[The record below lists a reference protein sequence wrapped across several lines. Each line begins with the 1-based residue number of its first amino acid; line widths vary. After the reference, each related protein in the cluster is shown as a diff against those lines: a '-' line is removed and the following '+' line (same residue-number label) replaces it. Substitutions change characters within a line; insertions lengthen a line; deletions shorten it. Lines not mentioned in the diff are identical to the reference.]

1 MNTGLTL
8 FRSNPRTIQLANRA
22 SLAIKNGRSKFEQT
36 ALNEELLEL
45 NCTWSEPERLP
56 FGGSAWQN
64 WHSLVATPLLGACA
78 QGLKVVI
85 LPFYS
90 ATRYLDAA
98 RVITNHAIAMHP
110 SLRNATVVQEIA
122 SICETRN
129 ESRSKSQ

>member
-36 ALNEELLEL
+36 ALNEELVEL

-56 FGGSAWQN
+56 LGGTRWQN

-85 LPFYS
+85 LPTYS
-90 ATRYLDAA
+90 ATRWLDVA
-98 RVITNHAIAMHP
+98 RVMTNHAVSVHP
-110 SLRNATVVQEIA
+110 SLSQALRRTKRSTLVKEIA
-122 SICETRN
+122 SMCENRN
-129 ESRSKSQ
+129 